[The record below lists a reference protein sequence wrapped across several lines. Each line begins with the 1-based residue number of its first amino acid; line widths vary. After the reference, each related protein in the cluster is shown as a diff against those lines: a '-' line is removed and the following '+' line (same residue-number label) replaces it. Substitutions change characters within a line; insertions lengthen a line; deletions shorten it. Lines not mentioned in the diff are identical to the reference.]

1 MKNLKVWPHLTI
13 VAIVCALAAGLGV
26 ALWMKSDRTA
36 QAEPLPPAARIQ
48 HVDGQ
53 VALSNSLNPTVANSS
68 VEDQWMTATA
78 NQPFSVGD
86 RIYTRDNSQASLAF
100 NGRNFARL
108 YPNTGLD
115 VVGLGNGRTQLAL
128 RQGAAMFDVGYLP
141 SGELFE
147 VATPYGAVDFY
158 EPGLYEMRLDDSAAI
173 ITVLSGLAQVVGMGG
188 SGEISKGEVLRLVGA
203 TAANVV
209 LSQIAGDDAGYL
221 VDDYYR
227 YQYPDYYDGRYY
239 DYNAYLSDP
248 YYFDPYR
255 RSASYQY
262 VSNYIPGFY
271 DLDYYGDWMDVSG
284 YGHCWRPRV
293 ASGWYPYQSGYWMS
307 DYPYGLTWVSNEP
320 WGYAP
325 YHYGRWAFVGNQ
337 WYWVPDRSYSSPLY
351 SPALVAF
358 LPFQDAIG
366 WVPLGPGDYYTYRYY
381 DTNWQPYYL
390 SDWNQPQF
398 VNLQVPGAVTVVTVD
413 QFGRVIEPNVI
424 RTVDVQTL
432 AQVRP
437 ELEPLRLTPL
447 RNAVVNSAWGRGK
460 IDLPPGIAR
469 KLVETPVVAST
480 APAAPPFRKDLAT
493 VMRVEQAPD
502 RVKNQK
508 LNVRDERR
516 GREQATDVQTDVRG
530 GAAQDQ
536 RRQEPQIQQQERQ
549 QQRELRRLER
559 TAPGQAQGE
568 RVANPAREGARSRRQ
583 EGPLPRIERVERP
596 RPERQQSPRAAERP
610 RPVQR
615 VERPRPQQQQSPK
628 AVERP
633 RPVQRVERPRPE
645 RQQSV
650 FRAVERPRPVQQQ
663 RVERPVQRPQVMR
676 QQPRAV
682 ERPRPVQQQQHVQRQ
697 QPAPRAVERPRPVQQ
712 QRVERPVQQQRV
724 ERSQPRAVER
734 SAPVQ
739 RQSAPVQRQQQ
750 HQRKADRQQAPPATN
765 DQGGKGKGRKP

>member
-26 ALWMKSDRTA
+26 ALWMKSERTA
-36 QAEPLPPAARIQ
+36 QAEALPPAARIQ

-68 VEDQWMTATA
+68 AEDQWITATA

-108 YPNTGLD
+108 HPNTGLD
-115 VVGLGNGRTQLAL
+115 VVALGNGRTQLAL

-141 SGELFE
+141 SGDLFE

-158 EPGLYEMRLDDSAAI
+158 EPGLYDMRLDDGGAI

-188 SGEISKGEVLRLVGA
+188 SGEISKGEVLQLVGA
-203 TAANVV
+203 TAANVL
-209 LSQIAGDDAGYL
+209 LSQVDGRNAGYL

-227 YQYPDYYDGRYY
+227 YQYPDYYDGRYN
-239 DYNAYLSDP
+239 DYNTYLSDP

-255 RSASYQY
+255 RSVSYQY
-262 VSNYIPGFY
+262 VSNNIPGFY
-271 DLDYYGDWMDVSG
+271 DLDYYGDWMDVGG

-337 WYWVPDRSYSSPLY
+337 WYWVPDRTYTSPLY
-351 SPALVAF
+351 SPALVGF

-366 WVPLGPGDYYTYRYY
+366 WVPLGPGDYYAYRYY

-390 SDWNQPQF
+390 TNWNQPQF

-413 QFGRVIEPNVI
+413 QFGRVIDPNVI
-424 RTVDVQTL
+424 RHVDVQTV
-432 AQVRP
+432 AQIRP

-469 KLVETPVVAST
+469 KLVETRVIAST
-480 APAAPPFRKDLAT
+480 APAAPPFRKDLAK
-493 VMRVEQAPD
+493 VLRVEQAPE
-502 RVKNQK
+502 RAKNQK
-508 LNVRDERR
+508 LNVKDERR
-516 GREQATDVQTDVRG
+516 GREQATDVPRG
-530 GAAQDQ
+530 QQSEVPAGAAQDQ
-536 RRQEPQIQQQERQ
+536 RRQEQQSQQQERQ

-559 TAPGQAQGE
+559 TAPNQAQGE
-568 RVANPAREGARSRRQ
+568 RVANPAREAPRAARPQ
-583 EGPLPRIERVERP
+583 EGPQPRIRVERP
-596 RPERQQSPRAAERP
+596 RPEQPKAAERP
-610 RPVQR
+610 QPMRRP
-615 VERPRPQQQQSPK
+615 EQQQRK
-628 AVERP
+628 A
-633 RPVQRVERPRPE
+633 VERPRPE

-650 FRAVERPRPVQQQ
+650 LRSA
-663 RVERPVQRPQVMR
+663 
-676 QQPRAV
+676 
-682 ERPRPVQQQQHVQRQ
+682 ERPRPVQQQQRI
-697 QPAPRAVERPRPVQQ
+697 
-712 QRVERPVQQQRV
+712 ERPVQQQRV
-724 ERSQPRAVER
+724 QQPRAVER

-739 RQSAPVQRQQQ
+739 KQSAPAQRQQQ
-750 HQRKADRQQAPPATN
+750 QERKAERQQAAPATK
-765 DQGGKGKGRKP
+765 DQGGGKAKGRKP

>member
-36 QAEPLPPAARIQ
+36 QAEALPPAARIQ
-48 HVDGQ
+48 HIDGQ

-68 VEDQWMTATA
+68 AEDQWITATA

-100 NGRNFARL
+100 SGRNFARL
-108 YPNTGLD
+108 HPNTGLD
-115 VVGLGNGRTQLAL
+115 VVSLGNGRTQLAL

-158 EPGLYEMRLDDSAAI
+158 EPGLYDMRLDDGAAI

-188 SGEISKGEVLRLVGA
+188 SGEISKGEVLQLVGA
-203 TAANVV
+203 TAANVL
-209 LSQIAGDDAGYL
+209 LSQIDGRDAGYL

-248 YYFDPYR
+248 YYYDPYR
-255 RSASYQY
+255 RSTSYQY

-271 DLDYYGDWMDVSG
+271 DLDYYGDWMDVGG

-337 WYWVPDRSYSSPLY
+337 WYWVPDRTYSSPLY

-366 WVPLGPGDYYTYRYY
+366 WVPLGPGDSYAYRYY

-390 SDWNQPQF
+390 TDWNQPQF
-398 VNLQVPGAVTVVTVD
+398 VNLQVPGAVSVVTVD
-413 QFGRVIEPNVI
+413 QFGRVIDPNVI
-424 RTVDVQTL
+424 RHVDVQTV

-480 APAAPPFRKDLAT
+480 APAAPPFRKDLAR
-493 VMRVEQAPD
+493 VLRVEQAPE
-502 RVKNQK
+502 RAKNQK
-508 LNVRDERR
+508 LAVKDERR
-516 GREQATDVQTDVRG
+516 GHEQATDVPRGQQTEVPA

-536 RRQEPQIQQQERQ
+536 RRQERQTQQQERQ

-568 RVANPAREGARSRRQ
+568 RVANPAREA
-583 EGPLPRIERVERP
+583 PRA
-596 RPERQQSPRAAERP
+596 ERQQSPKAAERP

-615 VERPRPQQQQSPK
+615 VDRPRPVQQQSPR

-650 FRAVERPRPVQQQ
+650 LRAAERPRPVQQQQRVERPVQQQPKAVERPRPVQQQ
-663 RVERPVQRPQVMR
+663 RVERPA
-676 QQPRAV
+676 PRAA
-682 ERPRPVQQQQHVQRQ
+682 ERPRPVQQQQRQ
-697 QPAPRAVERPRPVQQ
+697 SAPRAVE
-712 QRVERPVQQQRV
+712 QR
-724 ERSQPRAVER
+724 A
-734 SAPVQ
+734 
-739 RQSAPVQRQQQ
+739 APVQRQQQ
-750 HQRKADRQQAPPATN
+750 QERKAERQQGPPAAK
-765 DQGGKGKGRKP
+765 DQGGSKGKGRKP